1 MASQRV
7 LLTDFDGTLAYTAG
21 PDDELLAEVGR
32 KYGGPEVG
40 LPDVAKYRHV
50 SINGMMK
57 LIMEDKGVE
66 DYETVGDVCTSEYM
80 RRYGEV
86 LAKSTLINPCT
97 RKIFGA
103 LKGSGEIKIAI
114 VSSGENP
121 KLDMAV
127 VHFGLE
133 GAADL
138 VIGLEDGEQV
148 KPAPDLYLRALSELG
163 ADGRDA
169 VAVED
174 TARGIEAARAAGIGT
189 VYGIKTEWNDW
200 KDLEG
205 ADGTIRSLNELLS
218 SFL

>member
-1 MASQRV
+1 MPDEA
-7 LLTDFDGTLAYTAG
+7 LLIDFDGTLAYTAG
-21 PDDELLAEVGR
+21 PDDDLLAEVAC
-32 KYGGPEVG
+32 KYSGSRVG
-40 LPDVAKYRHV
+40 LSDVAEYRHV

-57 LIMEDKGVE
+57 GIMKDEGVE

-80 RRYGEV
+80 SRYGEV
-86 LAKSTLINPCT
+86 LARSRLINPCT
-97 RKIFGA
+97 RKILGA
-103 LKGSGEIKIAI
+103 LKDASGMKTAI

-127 VHFGLE
+127 RHFGLE

-138 VIGLEDGEQV
+138 VIGLEDGERV

-163 ADGRDA
+163 ADA
-169 VAVED
+169 KYSFAVED
-174 TARGIEAARAAGIGT
+174 TARGIDAARAAGIGT

-205 ADGTIRSLNELLS
+205 ADGTIRSLNELLPL
-218 SFL
+218 FL